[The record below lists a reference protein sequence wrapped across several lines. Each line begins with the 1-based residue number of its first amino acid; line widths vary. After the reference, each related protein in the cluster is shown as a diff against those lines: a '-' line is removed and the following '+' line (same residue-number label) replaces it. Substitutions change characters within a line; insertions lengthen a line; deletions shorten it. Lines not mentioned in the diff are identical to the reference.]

1 MGMVMGMGMGHW
13 LLWAVV
19 GLIAIVALVSMAGW
33 MRREKQQGIANL
45 ENKAQTLDE
54 ITSDSES
61 STSQTVHSS
70 SSAATEAPYDAAKNK
85 GWGFFPWALISLLVL
100 GGLAWLVW
108 SSSMAPG
115 AGAFQWILWA
125 LLPMAGIISVLGLA
139 QMNRRHPLVDEKKG
153 SPRGLGF
160 LTLLSGLVLGLASW
174 FIWQPQTTGLSSL
187 QNNISELTATK
198 EGLASKLTSRNTII
212 ERMNVDAKKSA
223 LKYSDLEKDLD
234 ANNADNQGE
243 LTRLKGVISGLR
255 GKLGSSSSNG
265 DEVAKLNAQ
274 ISTLSSEKENLT
286 TENTRMNGLV
296 GTYKNDSEVQVAK
309 IASLNAEI
317 EALRNKPAP
326 VEPTTRTIVQKSATP
341 LAMMHRYNQDETKLR
356 LTSGD
361 YNMVKMGNNEL
372 VNGKR
377 GRYYTIALRNPAN
390 GKAYKFASASY
401 SKIADEQ
408 QFKQSLDR
416 VISDIRGA
424 FDGKRHY
431 QIYVQGK
438 ASAGRYNGKLADG
451 FDYSNM
457 TVMETKGGSYGP
469 SMIGRQYGPKISND
483 DLPNLRGAFLQE
495 YVGKNYKVTMPVIL
509 DGKVSKSKKA
519 AKQAVALILYVED

>member
-1 MGMVMGMGMGHW
+1 MGMVMGMGHW
-13 LLWAVV
+13 VLWAVA
-19 GLIAIVALVSMAGW
+19 GLIAIFALVSMIGW
-33 MRREKQQGIANL
+33 MRREKQQGITNL
-45 ENKAQTLDE
+45 EEEEQTLDE
-54 ITSDSES
+54 IISGSG
-61 STSQTVHSS
+61 STTTHTVQSN
-70 SSAATEAPYDAAKNK
+70 AADEATYDATKHK
-85 GWGFFPWALISLLVL
+85 GWGFWPWALISLLVL
-100 GGLAWLVW
+100 GGLAWVIW
-108 SSSMAPG
+108 NSSMAPG

-125 LLPMAGIISVLGLA
+125 LLPMAGVISLLGLA

-174 FIWQPQTTGLSSL
+174 FIWQPQTAGLSSL
-187 QNNISELTATK
+187 QNNITELKA
-198 EGLASKLTSRNTII
+198 ENDGLASKLTSRNTII
-212 ERMNVDAKKSA
+212 ERLNGDAKKGA
-223 LKYSDLEKDLD
+223 LRYADLEKDMGAND
-234 ANNADNQGE
+234 ASNQGE
-243 LTRLKGVISGLR
+243 LSRLKGVISGLR
-255 GKLGSSSSNG
+255 GRVSSSSANG
-265 DEVAKLNAQ
+265 DEIAKLNAQ
-274 ISTLSSEKENLT
+274 IGALSSEKENLT
-286 TENTRMNGLV
+286 TENNRMNGLV
-296 GTYKNDSEVQVAK
+296 GTYKNDSEVQGAK
-309 IASLNAEI
+309 IAALNAEI
-317 EALRNKPAP
+317 ETLRNKPAP
-326 VEPTTRTIVQKSATP
+326 TPAEPTTRSIVKKRTTP

-377 GRYYTIALRNPAN
+377 GRYYTIALRNPAD

-401 SKIADEQ
+401 SKIANDQ

-438 ASAGRYNGKLADG
+438 ASAGRYNGKMADG

-457 TVMETKGGSYGP
+457 TVMENKGGSYGP
-469 SMIGRQYGPKISND
+469 STIGRQYGPKIGND

-519 AKQAVALILYVED
+519 NKQAVALILYVED